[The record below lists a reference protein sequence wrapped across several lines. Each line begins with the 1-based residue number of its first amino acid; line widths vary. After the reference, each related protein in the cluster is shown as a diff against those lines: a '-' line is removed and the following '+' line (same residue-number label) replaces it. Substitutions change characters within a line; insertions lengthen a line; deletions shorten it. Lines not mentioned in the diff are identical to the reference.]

1 MKKLITLIMV
11 VAMVAM
17 AIGCTAQPAAEA
29 PAAAPAA
36 EAPAAEAPAAEA
48 PAAAEPASDFPDSI
62 KIGVMG
68 TMTGEQALDGD
79 NIKGAIALIEQELKA
94 TGGLKVGDKLVQI
107 DFIYGDTEA
116 KPEQSVNVMQKFIEQ
131 DKVVAV
137 LGPNNSSDC
146 LSAYEVAQ
154 SAGIPCISNCA
165 TNIRVTQIGDYCFR
179 SCFIDPFQGKVMA
192 QYAMDYCGAKTTAIL
207 YNNADA
213 YSTGLME
220 SYRDSFEALGGT
232 VVANEAFAGVEVK
245 DYSAQ
250 LSAILAANPDCFF
263 IPNQNNMVPMIVQQA
278 RRMGIDCQL
287 LGCDS
292 WDYDFL
298 PELIG
303 VEYCEGTLYTSG
315 YSNGIE
321 TAKQFYDE
329 FVALNNFEP
338 GFPSAMMYEAAHIVL
353 NAIQTC
359 QSTDGAAIRDAMAA
373 TDMDLPTGHFN
384 FDADRNPIKACAI
397 IEIKGGERVY
407 VDSASAE

>member
-1 MKKLITLIMV
+1 MKKLISLMLV
-11 VAMVAM
+11 LAFSLA
-17 AIGCTAQPAAEA
+17 AFGCSAQPAAA
-29 PAAAPAA
+29 PGGTGAATGV
-36 EAPAAEAPAAEA
+36 
-48 PAAAEPASDFPDSI
+48 PDTI

-79 NIKGAIALIEQELKA
+79 NIKGAIALIQQELDA
-94 TGGLKVGDKLVQI
+94 AGGLKVGDKMVKVEI
-107 DFIYGDTEA
+107 IFGDTEA

-154 SAGIPCISNCA
+154 SAGVPCISNCA
-165 TNIRVTQIGDYCFR
+165 TNVKVTQIGDYCFR

-192 QYAMDYCGAKTTAIL
+192 KYAIENCGSKTAAIL

-220 SYRDSFEALGGT
+220 SFRDSFEAMGGKI
-232 VVANEAFAGVEVK
+232 VANEAFAGTEVK

-250 LSAILAANPDCFF
+250 LTAIMNANPDAFF

-278 RRMGIDCQL
+278 RRMGIDAQL

-303 VEYCEGTLYTSG
+303 EEYCEGTLYTSA

-321 TAKQFYDE
+321 TAKEFYDA
-329 FVALNNFEP
+329 FVALNDFEP

-353 NAIQTC
+353 NAIQTS
-359 QSTDGAAIRDAMAA
+359 QSVDGAAIRDAMAA
-373 TDMDLPTGHFN
+373 TDMDLPTGRFT
-384 FDADRNPIKACAI
+384 FDADRNPVKACAI
-397 IEIKGGERVY
+397 IEITGGERVY
-407 VDSASAE
+407 VTSASAE

>member
-1 MKKLITLIMV
+1 MKRFLSLLLALAMMFTL
-11 VAMVAM
+11 VACGGGNGAN
-17 AIGCTAQPAAEA
+17 
-29 PAAAPAA
+29 
-36 EAPAAEAPAAEA
+36 
-48 PAAAEPASDFPDSI
+48 SDGSDAGVPDTI

-79 NIKGAIALIEQELKA
+79 NIKGAIALIQQELDA
-94 TGGLKVGDKLVQI
+94 DGGLKVGDKMVKI
-107 DFIYGDTEA
+107 EFVFGDTEA
-116 KPEQSVNVMQKFIEQ
+116 KPEQAVNVIQKFINQ
-131 DKVVAV
+131 DQVVAV

-154 SAGIPCISNCA
+154 TAGVPCISNCA
-165 TNIRVTQIGDYCFR
+165 TNVKVTQIGEYCFR

-192 QYAMDYCGAKTTAIL
+192 QYAIDECGAKTAAIL

-220 SYRDSFEALGGT
+220 AFRDSFEAAGGT
-232 VVANEAFAGVEVK
+232 IVANEAFAGTEVK

-250 LSAILAANPDCFF
+250 LTAIMNAKPDCFF

-278 RRMGIDCQL
+278 RKMGIDCQL

-303 VEYCEGTLYTSG
+303 ADLCEGTLYTSG

-321 TAKQFYDE
+321 TAKDFYDA
-329 FVALNNFEP
+329 FVALNDFEP
-338 GFPSAMMYEAAHIVL
+338 GFASAMMYEAAKIVL

-359 QSTDGAAIRDAMAA
+359 QSVDGATLAAAMAA
-373 TDMDLPTGHFN
+373 TDMDLPTGHLT
-384 FDADRNPIKACAI
+384 FDENRNPVKACAI
-397 IEIKGGERVY
+397 VKIEGGKRVY
-407 VDSASAE
+407 FDSASAE